1 MFIRQIGYLVALA
14 KTGHFGRA
22 AESCHVS
29 QPALSIALQNLEA
42 ELGVMLIQRG
52 QRFQG
57 FTPEGER
64 LLEWARRVQADCDG
78 MRQAAAQLRGSL
90 SGVLRLGAIP
100 TTLPVSPLF
109 TESLQRVHPGIRL
122 SVSALC
128 AEELIRGL
136 DAFELDLGLTYLE
149 DPRLRG
155 FHVLPL
161 YRETH
166 VLLARDG
173 AEVASGQTIG
183 WQEAAELPLCLLSA
197 NMQNRRLIDA
207 AFRDAGATPRVMV
220 ETDSVFALYAHVR
233 CAGLYSV
240 VPHSLLTL
248 FEMRQEVVAIPVR
261 PELSRQIGLVARN
274 HQLLPPILAEAWV
287 LAENL
292 GLQSRLDA
300 LISVSY

>member
-1 MFIRQIGYLVALA
+1 MFMRQIGYLVALA

-22 AESCHVS
+22 AEICHVS
-29 QPALSIALQNLEA
+29 QPALSTALQHLET
-42 ELGVMLIQRG
+42 ELGVTLIQRG

-64 LLEWARRVQADCDG
+64 LLEWARRVQADCEG
-78 MRQAAAQLRGSL
+78 MRQAAAQIRGNL

-100 TTLPVSPLF
+100 TTLAVSPLF

-122 SVSALC
+122 SLHSCC
-128 AEELIRGL
+128 AEEIIRGL
-136 DAFELDLGLTYLE
+136 DTFEFDLGLTYLE

-155 FHVLPL
+155 FQVLPL

-173 AEVASGQTIG
+173 TEAVPGQSIG
-183 WQEAAELPLCLLSA
+183 WREAAELPLCLLSA
-197 NMQNRRLIDA
+197 DMQNRRLIDA

-248 FEMRQEVVAIPVR
+248 FEMRQEVTAVPLR

-274 HQLLPPILAEAWV
+274 HQMLPPILAEAWT
-287 LAENL
+287 LAESL
-292 GLQSRLDA
+292 GLQARLDG
-300 LISVSY
+300 LINASY